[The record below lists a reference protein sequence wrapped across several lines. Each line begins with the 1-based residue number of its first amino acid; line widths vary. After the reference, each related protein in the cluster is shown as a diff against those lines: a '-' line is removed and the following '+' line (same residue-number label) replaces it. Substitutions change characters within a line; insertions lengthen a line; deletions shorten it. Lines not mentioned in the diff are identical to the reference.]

1 MYEAFYE
8 CSERPFAAAPN
19 AARYFPSNAIE
30 QARQNLARVIERS
43 EGTGLV
49 IGPAGTGKTLLLEV
63 LAAEFRARLATV
75 LLANGRLNT
84 VRALL
89 QAILF
94 ELNMP
99 YRHMDESELRL
110 SLVERITRQKSEQAP
125 GLLLLVDEAHSLPLR
140 LLEELRMLTNLTH
153 AGSPQVRLVLAG
165 SSKLEERFA
174 SPRLESFAQRLATR
188 CYLESMS
195 HDETLGYVR
204 AQIESVG
211 GRPSNVF
218 EEAALTAVHRAT
230 DGIPRLINQVCDHSL
245 LLGFLNGVRPVTAEL
260 IEESWAD
267 LQQLPAP
274 WNAQPTVR
282 VAGTRVV
289 EFGGLDDT
297 IDEMPDAIP
306 FPSTARP
313 AMASPSTKDFRTVAA
328 SPEDQL
334 ELLEGHLQELEED
347 FQPAAAQSTEIELVF
362 RGNGLFGDGFAEE
375 EVVLDRYAS
384 LEADLFDRRL
394 VVASREGAELGQM
407 LAQHVRQPAEA
418 TLPIRAEI
426 ATPDVSQVDD
436 TVLDNILREVEQ
448 FDTNQFGT
456 AIAAPTHQT
465 ASQPR
470 QDWVAADD
478 QHHYLDDAE
487 SDADMIVVEDEP
499 QRTVRHVP
507 APLVKKQEYRQ
518 LFAKLRRG

>member
-19 AARYFPSNAIE
+19 ATRYFPGSAIE
-30 QARQNLARVIERS
+30 QSRQNLARVIERS
-43 EGTGLV
+43 EGTGLI

-63 LAAEFRARLATV
+63 LAAEFRPRLATV

-89 QAILF
+89 QAVLF

-110 SLVERITRQKSEQAP
+110 SLVERITRQKSEQAA
-125 GLLLLVDEAHSLPLR
+125 GLLLLVDESHSLPLR

-188 CYLESMS
+188 CYLESLS
-195 HDETLGYVR
+195 HDETLGYIR
-204 AQIESVG
+204 SQIESVG

-218 EEAALTAVHRAT
+218 EDAALTAVHRAT
-230 DGIPRLINQVCDHSL
+230 DGIPRLINQVCDHAL

-289 EFGGLDDT
+289 EFGGLDEAS
-297 IDEMPDAIP
+297 DEMPEAIP

-313 AMASPSTKDFRTVAA
+313 AAASSANDYRTVAT

-347 FQPAAAQSTEIELVF
+347 YQPAAAQPTEIELVF

-418 TLPIRAEI
+418 TLPIRAEV
-426 ATPDVSQVDD
+426 ATPVANQVEES
-436 TVLDNILREVEQ
+436 VLNNILREVAQ
-448 FDTNQFGT
+448 FDTDQFGT
-456 AIAAPTHQT
+456 VIATPTQQT

-470 QDWVAADD
+470 HERVAAED

-487 SDADMIVVEDEP
+487 SDADMIVIEDEP